1 MSQDTGS
8 LSRRGL
14 LQLGAV
20 AGTGLLIAGCDVG
33 GKSSNSGT
41 QGSGEGKITALF
53 MQQAGYSEEDI
64 RGMTADF
71 QKANPKITVEPTF
84 VAYEA
89 LHDKIVAAAPAG
101 TYDVVLID
109 VIWPAEFGS
118 KHIVT
123 DVTSQFPADWKSGM
137 LGGALTTAEYQDKF
151 YGVPWILDT

>member
-20 AGTGLLIAGCDVG
+20 AGSGLLIAGCDVG

-53 MQQAGYSEEDI
+53 MKQAGYSEEYI

-71 QKANPKITVEPTF
+71 VKAKHKINDEPTF
-84 VAYEA
+84 VGSEA
-89 LHDKIVAAAPAG
+89 LHDNIDAASHGVAV
-101 TYDVVLID
+101 D
-109 VIWPAEFGS
+109 
-118 KHIVT
+118 
-123 DVTSQFPADWKSGM
+123 M
-137 LGGALTTAEYQDKF
+137 
-151 YGVPWILDT
+151 